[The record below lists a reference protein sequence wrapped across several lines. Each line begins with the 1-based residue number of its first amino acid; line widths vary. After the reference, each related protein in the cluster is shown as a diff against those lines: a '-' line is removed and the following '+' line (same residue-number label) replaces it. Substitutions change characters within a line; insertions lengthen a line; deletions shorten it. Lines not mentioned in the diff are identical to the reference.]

1 MGAIGVLMIDDPIIF
16 KSISELQD
24 HCNRSDGPQFCLTV
38 NGDGSQRLH
47 YVSCDQSQYWETI
60 FLMAG
65 GKHFAFGRVG
75 EGTSKVPWQTVSKS
89 ECIDLIMAHY
99 PDHFE
104 WLLWHPEW
112 L

>member
-1 MGAIGVLMIDDPIIF
+1 MIDDPIIF

-38 NGDGSQRLH
+38 NGDGSPRLH
-47 YVSCDQSQYWETI
+47 YVSCDESQYWETI

-65 GKHFAFGRVG
+65 AKHFVFGRVG
-75 EGTSKVPWQTVSKS
+75 EPWTPVSKS
-89 ECIDLIMAHY
+89 KCIDLIKIHC
-99 PDHFE
+99 PGHFE